1 MEFFTIIKNN
11 KERFIEYNSRKFE
24 RFQELLP
31 GTAVSRVVNAIPF
44 LLSINNRKL
53 PGYIDGEVPRG
64 IVNYELDNETRKY
77 LKSRFS
83 LASADRD
90 PVPDFIEM
98 LAIMGSIGTVAY
110 NKKSDFD
117 YWVCVNKRSVSQ
129 ELLENFQKKAE
140 DIQKWATKETGVP
153 VHLFINDITDIKNSI
168 FAEDDEEAFGSTV
181 GAVLKDEFLRS
192 SIIIAGKIPFWWA
205 VPHFV
210 KNDEYDS
217 FYERLTAEMKEK
229 EFVDLGNLYE
239 ISKEDFLGSAL
250 FQIIKSLGNPFKSII
265 KIGVLE
271 KYLFGEGFS
280 LLCQKIK
287 MNIHQGTLSQTM
299 LDSYLFMFEEV
310 YDHYSGRLK
319 DPALL
324 TILRQNL
331 YLKVDPQISRYA
343 GVKDKKNIPYK
354 VSVMLSYVKNWGW
367 DIATIKDLDNFDNW
381 DFTRVM
387 AFWDTVKKFMLLS
400 YQSIS
405 SQLPGMNLQNK
416 ISDSDF
422 TLLSRM
428 ITTHFRKQDNKIEQL
443 ISFKDTAGESVLYM
457 EPRNQG
463 VKASQWVLSKRDR
476 SSPHSFSTI
485 TIRTE
490 EKLPD
495 LLAWMAINNIYDPG
509 FTRLNIQSGYIHI
522 NQNAVTELLGSIC
535 SFFSGKNTK
544 IKNEYYLQP
553 EFKLLNMIIINFNL
567 ENIDSVKTI
576 HHLYLTSWGES
587 FCKEY
592 NSENDLSHI
601 LFDIIKN
608 ACCFES
614 EYERYCAI
622 ITPEPYKKHYKTI
635 HGLFRSA
642 YSSLIEDRSRTSA
655 RFIAPVGDHYISLRR
670 EGNRCE
676 STAYKNILNLMAAV
690 SLKPG
695 TDIKYTFFGEGLLGR
710 LSLSYRIVKPH
721 AITILYEETSDI
733 VIAYLFNE
741 EGNLFVF
748 FKPAK
753 QKNILLANLYGFT
766 KCVSAKINSTQ
777 SMKTIV
783 EKNFR
788 ILRICTDAQDSLTLK
803 NDTKMIE
810 ELFLGRTSLPR
821 GIRVSV
827 VRDAG
832 EDTFYEVI
840 FPDTVSSGLMTINEI
855 YAVSD
860 KIRAMR
866 NNGDDII
873 PLIEDISIADKK
885 RKGTATGST
894 PYLMEKYKL
903 ECIIEKHMK

>member
-1 MEFFTIIKNN
+1 MEFFTIINTN
-11 KERFIEYNSRKFE
+11 KERFIEYNNRKFE

-31 GTAVSRVVNAIPF
+31 GTTVSRVVNAIPF
-44 LLSINNRKL
+44 LLSANHKKL
-53 PGYIDGEVPRG
+53 PGYIDGDTPRG
-64 IVNYELDNETRKY
+64 IVNYQPDDDTRKF

-83 LASADRD
+83 LSNTDRD
-90 PVPDFIEM
+90 TTPDFIEM

-117 YWVCVNKRSVSQ
+117 YWVCVDKRSVSKEQ
-129 ELLENFQKKAE
+129 FSNFQLKAE

-153 VHLFINDITDIKNSI
+153 VHLFINDINDIRNNV

-192 SIIIAGKIPFWWA
+192 SIIVAGKIPFWWV

-210 KNDEYDS
+210 KDNEYDS
-217 FYERLTAEMKEK
+217 FYDRLTAEMKEK

-271 KYLFGEGFS
+271 KYLFGEGYS
-280 LLCQKIK
+280 LLSQKIK
-287 MNIHQGTLSQTM
+287 MNIHRGTLSNTM

-319 DPALL
+319 DPNLL
-324 TILRQNL
+324 TILKQNL

-354 VSVMLSYVKNWGW
+354 VGVMLSYVRNWEW

-387 AFWDTVKKFMLLS
+387 TFWDTVKKFMLLS
-400 YQSIS
+400 YQGIS
-405 SQLPGMNLQNK
+405 SQLPGMDLKDK
-416 ISDSDF
+416 ISESDF

-428 ITTHFRKQDNKIEQL
+428 ITTHFRKQDSKIEQL
-443 ISFKDTAGESVLYM
+443 ISFKDTPSESVLYI
-457 EPRNQG
+457 EPLNQG
-463 VKASQWVLSKRDR
+463 VNTTQWILSKRDR
-476 SSPHSFSTI
+476 SSTHTFNTI

-490 EKLPD
+490 EKLLD
-495 LLAWMAINNIYDPG
+495 LLVWMAINKIYDPG

-535 SFFSGKNTK
+535 SFFCGNNS

-553 EFKLLNMIIINFNL
+553 EFKLRNMIIVNFNL

-587 FCKEY
+587 YCKEY
-592 NSENDLSHI
+592 NSHTDLSHI

-608 ACCFES
+608 ACRNNTEFD
-614 EYERYCAI
+614 RYCII
-622 ITPEPYKKHYKTI
+622 ITPEPYKKHYKMI
-635 HGLFRSA
+635 QSLFRSA
-642 YSSLIEDRSRTSA
+642 YSSLIDNRSRRTA
-655 RFIAPVGDHYISLRR
+655 RFIAPVGDQYISLCR
-670 EGNRCE
+670 EENSCE
-676 STAYKNILNLMAAV
+676 SIAYKNILNLMAAV
-690 SLKPG
+690 SLKPK
-695 TDIKYTFFGEGLLGR
+695 TDISYTFFGEGLLGR
-710 LSLSYRIVKPH
+710 LNTCYRTVKPH
-721 AITILYEETSDI
+721 AITILYEETADI
-733 VIAYLFNE
+733 IIAYIFNE

-753 QKNILLANLYGFT
+753 QKNILLTNLYGFT
-766 KCVSAKINSTQ
+766 KCITAKVNSSH

-783 EKNFR
+783 DKNFR
-788 ILRICTDAQDSLTLK
+788 ILKICPDPQDSLSLK
-803 NDTKMIE
+803 NNTKMIE

-821 GIRVSV
+821 GIRASV

-832 EDTFYEVI
+832 EDIFYEVI
-840 FPDTVSSGLMTINEI
+840 FPDSISSGLMTINEV

-866 NNGDDII
+866 NNGDDVMHFID
-873 PLIEDISIADKK
+873 DIDITSKK
-885 RKGTATGST
+885 NKSTALSST
-894 PYLMEKYKL
+894 PYFMEKYKL
-903 ECIIEKHMK
+903 ECMIEKHMQQ